1 MSGRSRNSNLT
12 LITTLNSLCMD
23 IASTN
28 ISRNNS
34 INQSW
39 LVSRVLDTWALA
51 LLRSINMSSRDA
63 ILFRGRS
70 HPRVSRSGWAF
81 LSTANMLSM
90 LSISMHITSS
100 SNRVINKAINIT
112 TNSSS
117 IKLVHTTPTSSS
129 SINSNKC
136 IPAIKD
142 KDHRKG
148 KASLSLNPNHTPNRN
163 HSLNHNINI
172 RASVM
177 GMDMGISEG

>member
-112 TNSSS
+112 S
-117 IKLVHTTPTSSS
+117 SSS